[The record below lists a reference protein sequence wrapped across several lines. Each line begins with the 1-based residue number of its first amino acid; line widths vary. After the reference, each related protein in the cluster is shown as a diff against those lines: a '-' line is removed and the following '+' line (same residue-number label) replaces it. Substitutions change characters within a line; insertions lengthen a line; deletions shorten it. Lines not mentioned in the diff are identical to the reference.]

1 MLEPIVAV
9 GALAPPWRLALVS
22 LTPARKYHRLG
33 RAVAVGMA
41 LFGSSVEH
49 TGNSEKFRKA
59 VDMTDDEL
67 AAIVARAEL
76 TVI

>member
-1 MLEPIVAV
+1 MTSPYVEPSKVRGEAAESQ
-9 GALAPPWRLALVS
+9 GETRWR
-22 LTPARKYHRLG
+22 KRL
-33 RAVAVGMA
+33 RHICTQ
-41 LFGSSVEH
+41 GSSVEH